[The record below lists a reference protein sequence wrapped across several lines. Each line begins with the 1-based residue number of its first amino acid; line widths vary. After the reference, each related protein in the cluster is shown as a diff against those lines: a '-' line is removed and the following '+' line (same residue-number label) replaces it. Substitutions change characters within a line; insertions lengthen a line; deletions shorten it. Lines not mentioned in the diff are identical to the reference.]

1 MLITGRKAPAPG
13 ENHPQTRLQRFVIA
27 RSEATK
33 RSCASRDRRGSSD
46 CFGAARLAM
55 TSVLSAIG
63 LALVSALSP
72 GEASAQTGTAKAEA
86 WPTKPIRFLV
96 GFPAGGPTD
105 VVARIVGE
113 RVSAQIGQRFIID
126 NRPGAAGNI
135 AVEIMAK
142 SVADGHTLLYS
153 SNAIALSP
161 GLYSKLGY
169 DPLKD
174 IAPVTQVGAGCLIF
188 LVHPSLP
195 VKNVKAFIEY
205 ARSRPGQLNY
215 ASSGT
220 GTSTHLAAVLF
231 SQRTGIQTQHVPYKG
246 TAPSLVDMIAGRTQ
260 FLMGAVL
267 TAVPHVREGKLRAL
281 AVTGAKRIQSLP
293 EVPTLNEADLPG
305 FVVTTWQG
313 IFAPA
318 GIPSAVLERVN
329 AEFVKAVHSPEL
341 RPRIE
346 QQDMDPTGLSVAEFT
361 KFYRTELASW
371 TKVAKDAGL
380 KAE

>member
-1 MLITGRKAPAPG
+1 MSMMESYRAVLTAALCAAVLASAAVCHAQDAP
-13 ENHPQTRLQRFVIA
+13 
-27 RSEATK
+27 K
-33 RSCASRDRRGSSD
+33 
-46 CFGAARLAM
+46 GAA
-55 TSVLSAIG
+55 S
-63 LALVSALSP
+63 
-72 GEASAQTGTAKAEA
+72 A
-86 WPTKPIRFLV
+86 WPNKPIRMLV

-105 VVARIVGE
+105 VVARL
-113 RVSAQIGQRFIID
+113 VSDKLAGQIGQRIVID

-135 AVEIMAK
+135 AVEILAK
-142 SVADGHTLLYS
+142 SNPDGHTLLYS

-174 IAPVTQVGAGCLIF
+174 LAPVTEIGAGCLIF

-195 VKNVKAFIEY
+195 AKSVQEFIDYAKA
-205 ARSRPGQLNY
+205 RPGQLNY

-231 SQRTGIQTQHVPYKG
+231 SQRTGIQTVHVPYKG

-267 TAVPHVREGKLRAL
+267 TAVPHVKEGRLRAL
-281 AVTGAKRIQSLP
+281 AVTGSKRIQSLP
-293 EVPTLNEADLPG
+293 DLRTVEEAGLPG

-318 GIPSAVLERVN
+318 GIPAPVLTRVN
-329 AEFVKAVHSPEL
+329 AELVKAIQSPEL

-346 QQDMDPTGLSVAEFT
+346 QQDMDPTGLSVPAFT
-361 KFYRTELASW
+361 KAYYAELARW

>member
-1 MLITGRKAPAPG
+1 M
-13 ENHPQTRLQRFVIA
+13 
-27 RSEATK
+27 
-33 RSCASRDRRGSSD
+33 SS
-46 CFGAARLAM
+46 AIRLAALGIAV
-55 TSVLSAIG
+55 S
-63 LALVSALSP
+63 LATVCTLCH
-72 GEASAQTGTAKAEA
+72 AQA
-86 WPTKPIRFLV
+86 WPNQPIRMLV

-105 VVARIVGE
+105 IVARIVSDK
-113 RVSAQIGQRFIID
+113 VASQVGQRIVVD

-135 AVEIMAK
+135 AVEILAK
-142 SVADGHTLLYS
+142 ANADGHTLLYS

-161 GLYSKLGY
+161 GLYAKLGY

-174 IAPVTQVGAGCLIF
+174 IAPVTEIGAGCLIF

-195 VKNVKAFIEY
+195 AKSVQEFVEY
-205 ARSRPGQLNY
+205 AKARPGQLNY

-246 TAPSLVDMIAGRTQ
+246 TAPSLVDLIGGRVQ

-281 AVTGAKRIQSLP
+281 AVTGSKRIQSLP
-293 EVPTLNEADLPG
+293 EVRTLDESGFPG

-313 IFAPA
+313 LFAPA
-318 GIPSAVLERVN
+318 GTNAPVLARIN
-329 AEFVKAVHSPEL
+329 AEFVKAINSPEL
-341 RPRIE
+341 KPRIE
-346 QQDMDPTGLSVAEFT
+346 QQDMEPTGTSLKDFT
-361 KFYRTELASW
+361 AAYRAELARW
-371 TKVAKDAGL
+371 TQVAKDAGL

>member
-1 MLITGRKAPAPG
+1 MRSRVSLAAV
-13 ENHPQTRLQRFVIA
+13 FV
-27 RSEATK
+27 
-33 RSCASRDRRGSSD
+33 
-46 CFGAARLAM
+46 
-55 TSVLSAIG
+55 VLFTA
-63 LALVSALSP
+63 VSPSH
-72 GEASAQTGTAKAEA
+72 AQQ
-86 WPTKPIRFLV
+86 WPTRPIRMLV

-105 VVARIVGE
+105 VVARL
-113 RVSAQIGQRFIID
+113 VSEKVSSQIGQRIVVD
-126 NRPGAAGNI
+126 NRAGAAGNI
-135 AVEIMAK
+135 AVEILSK
-142 SVADGHTLLYS
+142 SAPDGHTLLYS

-169 DPLKD
+169 DPNKD
-174 IAPVTQVGAGCLIF
+174 LAPVTEIGAGCLIF

-195 VKNVKAFIEY
+195 AKSVQEFVEY
-205 ARSRPGQLNY
+205 AKARPGQLNF

-231 SQRTGIQTQHVPYKG
+231 SQRTGIQTQHIPYKG

-267 TAVPHVREGKLRAL
+267 TAVPHVKEGRLRAL

-293 EVPTLNEADLPG
+293 DLRTIEEAGLPG

-313 IFAPA
+313 VFGPA
-318 GIPSAVLERVN
+318 GMPAPLLSKVN

-341 RPRIE
+341 KPKIE
-346 QQDMDPTGLSVAEFT
+346 QQDMVPTGLGVKEFNTAYYAEL
-361 KFYRTELASW
+361 KRW
-371 TKVAKDAGL
+371 TKVARDAGL